1 MIILVTKM
9 YLRHRFT
16 VESMNS
22 MRKFLVPLAMILFF
36 TGCSAPGPD
45 AKKVDDFCEY
55 VVKLLRENNR
65 QEFLKLYMTEQES
78 LMFLQAVAM
87 DEQQRE
93 KNLQEFFAS
102 VRQGDYNLN
111 TRAIWFDNLRKD
123 VGEEFLKNCYIKS
136 NLKTRVQERDDF
148 KLASPVVI
156 LESEKRREKLLVGNL
171 VFFDGRWRILK
182 GPWWMD

>member
-1 MIILVTKM
+1 
-9 YLRHRFT
+9 
-16 VESMNS
+16 MNS
-22 MRKFLVPLAMILFF
+22 MRKLLVPLAMILILM
-36 TGCSAPGPD
+36 GCAVPSPD

-65 QEFLKLYMTEQES
+65 QEFLSLYMTEQES
-78 LMFLQAVAM
+78 LLFLQALPM

-93 KNLQEFFAS
+93 KNLQEFFES
-102 VRQGDYNLN
+102 VRQGDYNLT

-123 VGEEFLKNCYIKS
+123 VGEEFLKNCFIQRFLRTK
-136 NLKTRVQERDDF
+136 VQERDDF
-148 KLASPVVI
+148 KLAAPVVI
-156 LESEKRREKLLVGNL
+156 LESDKRREKLLVGNL